1 MNEYIRY
8 LDEDT
13 EAVIFDLGNVLLGY
27 DWKTYLSSFGYDE
40 TTAKRIADAV
50 FLNEDWERGDKG
62 GITAAQWES
71 LFVENA
77 PDLEKEI
84 RQVFSGIDKTIYP
97 LPYTDRLI
105 RLMKRNGLKLYYLSN
120 YSEHLH
126 QITKQHMG
134 FLEHFDGGIFSY
146 EVLCIKPDEKI
157 YQMLLEQ
164 YSIVPEHTVFFDDRK
179 VNVDAAKKLGLKGI
193 VFDPDM
199 AYHMLDKKIQ

>member
-1 MNEYIRY
+1 MKEYLRY
-8 LDEDT
+8 LDADT

-27 DWKTYLSSFGYDE
+27 DWKTYLASFGYDE
-40 TTAKRIADAV
+40 TTAKRIAEAV

-62 GITAAQWES
+62 GITASQWES
-71 LFVENA
+71 LFIENA

-84 RQVFSGIDKTIYP
+84 RRVFCGIDKTIYP
-97 LPYTDRLI
+97 MPYTDRLI

-164 YSIVPEHTVFFDDRK
+164 YSIVPEHTVFFDDRR
-179 VNVDAAKKLGLKGI
+179 VNVEAAKKLGLKGI